1 MNTLFALLT
10 SPAPLY
16 MANFVLPPMPN
27 IRPIE
32 KTILN
37 EGIARFNEASPV
49 FPRLKEMKNVS
60 ARI

>member
-1 MNTLFALLT
+1 
-10 SPAPLY
+10 

-49 FPRLKEMKNVS
+49 FPILRDMKKVS
-60 ARI
+60 AKM

>member
-1 MNTLFALLT
+1 
-10 SPAPLY
+10 